1 MTSIA
6 VQTYLKVF
14 LSSDVTTADRISIDK
29 AFHILSMIS
38 YTDLLS
44 TNLYKAIQDL
54 DVKNFGEI
62 SSDNVS
68 LQIEIKLVTPLGNW
82 SHSKQ

>member
-1 MTSIA
+1 
-6 VQTYLKVF
+6 
-14 LSSDVTTADRISIDK
+14 
-29 AFHILSMIS
+29 MIS